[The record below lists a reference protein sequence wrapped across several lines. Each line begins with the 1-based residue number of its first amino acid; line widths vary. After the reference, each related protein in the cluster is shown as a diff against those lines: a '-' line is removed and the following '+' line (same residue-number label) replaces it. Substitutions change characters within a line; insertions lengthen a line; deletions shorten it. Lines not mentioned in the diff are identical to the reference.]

1 MTDDAGKG
9 DDAGTSAH
17 AARGSDDGGSGR
29 DAALESDALAALLT
43 PIPNGRVL
51 AALCAINGAR
61 GQVIET
67 SAGAMAMLDDAS
79 PAALNRAAAA
89 VSSFAKEH
97 PLLALERR
105 DGQVSVWR
113 YQGGARGDSL
123 PPGLALNEAPGVVTT
138 LMAGSQTIDELS
150 RTHEDKV
157 FSARMSRFKAFR
169 ELRKLSRQAKRER
182 S

>member
-1 MTDDAGKG
+1 MSEEAPASDVAEPREDAI
-9 DDAGTSAH
+9 
-17 AARGSDDGGSGR
+17 AAI
-29 DAALESDALAALLT
+29 LT
-43 PIPNGRVL
+43 PIPSGRVL
-51 AALCAINGAR
+51 AALCALNGTR

-67 SAGAMAMLDDAS
+67 SAGAMAVLDDAA
-79 PAALNRAAAA
+79 PGAVDILAAD
-89 VSSFAKEH
+89 VSGFAKEH

-113 YQGGARGDSL
+113 YQAGRKETSL

-138 LMAGSQTIDELS
+138 LMAGSQTIDELAE
-150 RTHEDKV
+150 THRDKV

-169 ELRKLSRQAKRER
+169 ELRKLARKAKKAQ